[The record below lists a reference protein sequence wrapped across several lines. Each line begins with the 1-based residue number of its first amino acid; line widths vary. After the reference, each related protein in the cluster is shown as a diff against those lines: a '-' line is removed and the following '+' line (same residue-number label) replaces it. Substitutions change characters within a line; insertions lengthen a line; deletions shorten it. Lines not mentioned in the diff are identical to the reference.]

1 MHTWRPPT
9 KPPAVRESLRSRS
22 PNFRRNGINGWA
34 KHGKAKLGRSV
45 CDWVSTHRTM
55 NHRLSTGVFSA
66 YFFFMY
72 RLWGCAE
79 VEGSAQWHQARRRV
93 NLSQRYGRICKFGC
107 HFIYPVIPQRI
118 ELQFTTVK
126 QKNGPKPKKTSPRA
140 LDSTAQHMYRWYA
153 VSGHSKSS
161 LWVGWVQGRVKRIT
175 RSEL

>member
-55 NHRLSTGVFSA
+55 NHRLSTGVFPT
-66 YFFFMY
+66 YFFFTY

-79 VEGSAQWHQARRRV
+79 VEGSAQWHQARR
-93 NLSQRYGRICKFGC
+93 
-107 HFIYPVIPQRI
+107 
-118 ELQFTTVK
+118 QFTTVK

-140 LDSTAQHMYRWYA
+140 LDNTAQHMYRWYA

-161 LWVGWVQGRVKRIT
+161 LWVGWVQERVKRIT
-175 RSEL
+175 RSELE